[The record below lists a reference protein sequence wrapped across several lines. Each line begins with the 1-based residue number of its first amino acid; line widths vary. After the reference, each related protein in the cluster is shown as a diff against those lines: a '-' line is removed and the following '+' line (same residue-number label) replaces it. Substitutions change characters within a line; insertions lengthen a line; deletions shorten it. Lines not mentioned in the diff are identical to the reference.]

1 MSIDAIIIIDGRGII
16 ETFNHAA
23 EQIFGYRSDEV
34 IGRNLSMLMPEP
46 DRSAHDGYLDH
57 YTRRGTSRAL
67 EQNRELTA
75 LRRNGETFTIE
86 LRVSQISHHGE
97 RRFIGLVRDIT
108 ERKRIERMKSE
119 LVSIVS
125 HELRTPLTSISGAL
139 GLIVGGALGE
149 PSPTMLQMLTIAH
162 QNSLR
167 LGRLVDDLLDMDKL
181 VAGKMTLQLHGHS
194 LVRQMQLATDANQG
208 YAAKHG
214 VYLQLEPLPTLQLI
228 ADDDRLQQ
236 VLANLISNAV
246 KFSPEGGTVSLGAQ
260 QRGAWVRIW
269 VRDQGPGIAPEFHA
283 RIFQKFSQADSS
295 DTRQKGGTGLGLAI
309 SKELIEHMHGRI
321 GFDSEPGH
329 GACFWCELPLA
340 PAATDQP

>member
-1 MSIDAIIIIDGRGII
+1 
-16 ETFNHAA
+16 
-23 EQIFGYRSDEV
+23 
-34 IGRNLSMLMPEP
+34 
-46 DRSAHDGYLDH
+46 
-57 YTRRGTSRAL
+57 
-67 EQNRELTA
+67 
-75 LRRNGETFTIE
+75 
-86 LRVSQISHHGE
+86 
-97 RRFIGLVRDIT
+97 
-108 ERKRIERMKSE
+108 
-119 LVSIVS
+119 
-125 HELRTPLTSISGAL
+125 
-139 GLIVGGALGE
+139 
-149 PSPTMLQMLTIAH
+149 MLQMLTIAH

-167 LGRLVDDLLDMDKL
+167 RAAVDDLLDMDKL

-269 VRDQGPGIAPEFHA
+269 VRDQGPGIAPSSTHGFSRSFPRPIPRTRA
-283 RIFQKFSQADSS
+283 RRAGRDWAWRSA
-295 DTRQKGGTGLGLAI
+295 
-309 SKELIEHMHGRI
+309 ELIEHMHGRI

-329 GACFWCELPLA
+329 GAFWCELPLA

>member
-1 MSIDAIIIIDGRGII
+1 
-16 ETFNHAA
+16 
-23 EQIFGYRSDEV
+23 
-34 IGRNLSMLMPEP
+34 
-46 DRSAHDGYLDH
+46 
-57 YTRRGTSRAL
+57 
-67 EQNRELTA
+67 
-75 LRRNGETFTIE
+75 
-86 LRVSQISHHGE
+86 
-97 RRFIGLVRDIT
+97 FIGLVRDIT

-149 PSPTMLQMLTIAH
+149 PSPNMGQMISIAH

-181 VAGKMTLQLHGHS
+181 VAGKMTLDLRAHALPTQL
-194 LVRQMQLATDANQG
+194 QQAIAANQG
-208 YAAKHG
+208 YASKHG
-214 VYLQLEPLPTLQLI
+214 VTLELLPAPDVQLM

-246 KFSPEGGTVSLGAQ
+246 KFSPQGGTVTLGSE
-260 QRGAWVRIW
+260 RRDDWVRIS
-269 VRDQGPGIAPEFHA
+269 VRDQGPGIAPEFHT

-295 DTRQKGGTGLGLAI
+295 DSRQKEGTGLGLAI

-321 GFDSEPGH
+321 GFDSEPGE
-329 GACFWCELPLA
+329 GACFWCELPVAPLA
-340 PAATDQP
+340 QDRF